1 MMCSDSP
8 FIPVVLAGGSG
19 SRLWPLSRDSYP
31 KQFLPLMGESSMLQQ
46 TLNRVADW
54 AAGESLVVCNDE
66 HRFIVAEQLRGYSNS
81 RIIIEPEGKNTAPS
95 VALAALQL
103 AKHYPNTPAVMLV
116 LPADHH
122 IADEAGFQR
131 AITALLPAVEAGK
144 FATLGISPDSAHC
157 GYGYIK
163 TAGAVTDST
172 ESAEPTESARSVFS
186 VDQFVE
192 KPNIELARQYLQHNQ
207 TQSAA
212 SQWLWNSGVFL
223 MRADRYLDALQRL
236 QPAMYAACECA
247 VLQQTT
253 DLDFIRIDADAFLA
267 CPADSIDYA
276 VMESLASEGQVV
288 VSKLDGGWSDIGSWS
303 SLAQQYPADD
313 NNNVV
318 IGHGQNPP
326 TVFED
331 SRNTI
336 VCGDER
342 LIATLGI
349 DNLIIAD
356 TPEALLV
363 ARRDQDQN
371 IKQLLKTL
379 KRGADSG
386 EIQPGSGE
394 IQPGLSSRIGHRPWG
409 YYQVVTYGDGY
420 KVKKICVNPGASL
433 SLQRHQH
440 RAEHWVVV
448 SGCAQVT
455 RGAEIYSV
463 KQNQS
468 TYISPREVHKLEN
481 NSCEPLV
488 IIEVQTGSY
497 LEEDDIERLEDRY
510 GR

>member
-31 KQFLPLMGESSMLQQ
+31 KQFLPLTGESSMLQQ
-46 TLNRVADW
+46 TLNRVGDW
-54 AAGESLVVCNDE
+54 AANESLVVCNDE
-66 HRFIVAEQLRGYSNS
+66 HRFIVAEQLRGYANS

-95 VALAALQL
+95 VALAAFQL
-103 AKHYPNTPAVMLV
+103 AKHYQNTPAVMLV

-131 AITALLPAVEAGK
+131 AISALLPAVEAGK
-144 FATLGISPDSAHC
+144 FATLGISPDSAHS

-163 TAGAVTDST
+163 TGGALTDSM
-172 ESAEPTESARSVFS
+172 ESARSVFS

-192 KPNIELARQYLQHNQ
+192 KPNVELARQYLQHNQ
-207 TQSAA
+207 TQNAA

-236 QPAMYAACECA
+236 QPAMFAACERA
-247 VLQQTT
+247 VQQQAT
-253 DLDFIRIDADAFLA
+253 DLDFIRIDADAFSA

-303 SLAQQYPADD
+303 SLAQQYPADA

-326 TVFED
+326 TAFED

-379 KRGADSG
+379 KHGTDN
-386 EIQPGSGE
+386 GE

-481 NSCEPLV
+481 NSHVPLV